1 MALLYLFK
9 TLRNSQEFLS
19 GFRGIVVDHFLFAYQ
34 YPVLYTIYTDNIITR
49 QNMQTATIRISE
61 ASRRILREIS
71 RRDKKSMQAV
81 LEQAIEAYRR
91 QSFLVGLSADFA
103 ALRENEPEWQAEK
116 AERTAW
122 DITLTDGEEP

>member
-1 MALLYLFK
+1 
-9 TLRNSQEFLS
+9 
-19 GFRGIVVDHFLFAYQ
+19 
-34 YPVLYTIYTDNIITR
+34 
-49 QNMQTATIRISE
+49 MQTATIRISE

-71 RRDKKSMQAV
+71 RRDKKPMQAV

-103 ALRENEPEWQAEK
+103 ALRENEPEWRAEK